1 MNEYL
6 MYPGM
11 LLTLWLVLRLAIA
24 PLQIT
29 LSEIKELLENT
40 AERDHLTGF
49 WNKAALKEALVL
61 ALANEKIPGMSVIL
75 IDIDKFKDII
85 RDYGQAAADM
95 AVNNTAHAISEV
107 VDRRDFVCRFDREE
121 FMLVL
126 LHVDGPTAQDKA
138 EIIRRHIEAT
148 RDAEYPTM
156 RITASLGVCD
166 VRGLA
171 ECTVDTI
178 IEAAQEAVHMAKRG
192 GRNRVYRGDAFLR
205 KFPKPPGII
214 RL

>member
-1 MNEYL
+1 

-11 LLTLWLVLRLAIA
+11 LLTLWLVLRLAIM
-24 PLQIT
+24 PLQIA
-29 LSEIKELLENT
+29 LSEIKQLIENT

-49 WNKAALKEALVL
+49 WNKAALREALEL
-61 ALANEKIPGMSVIL
+61 ALSNTPVPTMSVVL
-75 IDIDKFKDII
+75 IDIDRFKDII
-85 RDYGQAAADM
+85 RDYGQAAADV
-95 AVNNTAHAISEV
+95 AVNDTAHAISEI

-121 FMLVL
+121 FMLVM
-126 LHVDGPTAQDKA
+126 LHVDGATAQDKA
-138 EIIRRHIEAT
+138 ELIRKRIEVI
-148 RDAEYPTM
+148 RDSEYATM
-156 RITASLGVCD
+156 RVTASLGVCD
-166 VRGLA
+166 IRGLP

-205 KFPKPPGII
+205 KYPKPPGII